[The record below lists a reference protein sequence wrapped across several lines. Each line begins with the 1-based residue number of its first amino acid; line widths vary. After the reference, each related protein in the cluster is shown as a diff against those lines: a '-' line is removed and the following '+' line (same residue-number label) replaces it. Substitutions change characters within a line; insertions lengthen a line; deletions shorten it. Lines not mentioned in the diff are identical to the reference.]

1 MLLQSYFLFPV
12 LSRKPIFLKKKKI
25 QISCVY
31 YLLSQRFLYLMMA
44 KLPNVRNNLLEEMN
58 PQRNCIVSKVTCFQE
73 MEAEKK
79 SKENL
84 STVKEYW
91 RLAVFKFFFLFL
103 RAFLFFLLVLSFF
116 RGLSIISSVKYF
128 FVGAYPFKNICQ
140 MEIVVNVYLPE

>member
-12 LSRKPIFLKKKKI
+12 LSRKPIFLKKKI

-79 SKENL
+79 SKEIFQ
-84 STVKEYW
+84 
-91 RLAVFKFFFLFL
+91 R
-103 RAFLFFLLVLSFF
+103 
-116 RGLSIISSVKYF
+116 
-128 FVGAYPFKNICQ
+128 
-140 MEIVVNVYLPE
+140 